1 MESGECQAS
10 VCAGGR
16 DGSLQQGR
24 GLLKTFCVRFI
35 SPLLHAM
42 NSLLKGLHYPAV
54 LMDELVSSKNKARFP
69 LLFRKTM
76 RMPLT
81 W

>member
-1 MESGECQAS
+1 MESGECLAS

-35 SPLLHAM
+35 NPLLHAM
-42 NSLLKGLHYPAV
+42 NFLLKGLHYPAV
-54 LMDELVSSKNKARFP
+54 LMHESVSVLKIKHVFLSFSGKP
-69 LLFRKTM
+69 GECH
-76 RMPLT
+76 
-81 W
+81 